1 MTGGTAPTPAEAL
14 LLQLAM
20 IARPGELVEV
30 RYRRPQGG
38 MGQLFQ
44 PADRARS
51 LIETVLGLGERT
63 DTYVGAAPRMARD
76 GSKRAVTR
84 AHALWVDCDDP
95 DAADRLRAFV
105 PAPTLL
111 LRSGRD
117 GGLHGWWALR
127 EPLAAPAALERAL
140 ARVAHHL
147 GGDMA
152 CCDAGRIMRAA
163 GTLNHKHGDPR
174 PVEVERLEPGA
185 IYTAADVV
193 GDLPDPPD
201 SRAGQGRASG
211 PVRPL
216 GAVPDQLANIAP
228 PDYVE
233 ALTGLVPD
241 RDGKVRCPLPDHD
254 DASPSMHVY
263 DDAAAGW
270 HCYGCGRGGTVYTL
284 AALLGGYRLPL
295 RGADFIAVRGV
306 LLDHFA
312 SEAAA

>member
-1 MTGGTAPTPAEAL
+1 VTGEPTPTPAEVL
-14 LLQLAM
+14 LLQLGM
-20 IARPGELVEV
+20 VARPGELVEV

-44 PADRARS
+44 SADRARS

-76 GSKRAVTR
+76 GSKRAVTHS
-84 AHALWVDCDDP
+84 HALWVDCDDP

-140 ARVAHHL
+140 RRVAHHL

-163 GTLNHKHGDPR
+163 GTLNHKHGQAR

-193 GDLPDPPD
+193 GDLPDPPA
-201 SRAGQGRASG
+201 R
-211 PVRPL
+211 V
-216 GAVPDQLANIAP
+216 AP
-228 PDYVE
+228 PAARQRHRTGADDPLLGIPATIYVP
-233 ALTGLVPD
+233 ALTGQGVG
-241 RDGKVRCPLPDHD
+241 RDGKAHCPFHADRT
-254 DASPSMHVY
+254 PSLHAYPTAAEGWTCFAGCGAGTIIDFGAKLY
-263 DDAAAGW
+263 DLEPRGTGYHRIRERLEADLRGRAAA
-270 HCYGCGRGGTVYTL
+270 
-284 AALLGGYRLPL
+284 
-295 RGADFIAVRGV
+295 
-306 LLDHFA
+306 
-312 SEAAA
+312 